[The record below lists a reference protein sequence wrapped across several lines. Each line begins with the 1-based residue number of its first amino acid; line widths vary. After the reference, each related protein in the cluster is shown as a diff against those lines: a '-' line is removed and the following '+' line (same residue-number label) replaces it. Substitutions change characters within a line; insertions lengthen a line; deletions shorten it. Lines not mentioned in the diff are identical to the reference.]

1 MNLFKEERKR
11 LNLSQQDVANLCQN
25 STRTISYWENKKFT
39 ASAENLKVLS
49 ENGFDVGY
57 ILTGIRVKSVSEA
70 DHAIYDTELL
80 EALQLLLQTHEQQI
94 KKIRRLINK
103 LQCF

>member
-1 MNLFKEERKR
+1 MNFFKEERKR

-57 ILTGIRVKSVSEA
+57 ILTGIRVKSVSETN
-70 DHAIYDTELL
+70 HAINDTELFETLQRLL
-80 EALQLLLQTHEQQI
+80 ETHEQQADQI
-94 KKIRRLINK
+94 KDLIVK
-103 LQCF
+103 LQGS